1 MQVLIIHG
9 PNLNLLGNRKPDIYG
24 SRTLDEINK
33 YILDY
38 FKRTKIEILQSNH
51 EGEIIDRI
59 QTADKEFDGIVIN
72 PGAFS
77 HYSYAIR
84 DAIEACSIPV
94 IEVHISNIAGREEFR
109 QKSVIAPV
117 CWGSISGLG
126 RYGYILAV
134 RAMVHRKS
142 ARGKG

>member
-9 PNLNLLGNRKPDIYG
+9 PNLNLLGTRKPDIYG

-33 YILDY
+33 YVLDY
-38 FKRTKIEILQSNH
+38 FKRTEIEFFQSNH
-51 EGEIIDRI
+51 EGKIIDEI
-59 QTADKEFDGIVIN
+59 QSAEQQFDGLVIN

-84 DAIEACSIPV
+84 DAIEALSIPV
-94 IEVHISNIAGREEFR
+94 IEVHISNIASREEFR
-109 QKSVIAPV
+109 QKSVITPV

-134 RAMVHRKS
+134 RALVHQKS
-142 ARGKG
+142 AKGKR